1 MVERQEVTE
10 TRVRFIS
17 EGLRLEGVFHLP
29 TGPGP
34 FPAVVVCHPHP
45 LYGGEMDNNVVL
57 AISHGVCEGS
67 IAALRFNFRGVE
79 MSEGEFADGIG
90 EQEDVRAA
98 LEFLSTQ
105 AAVDPRRIG
114 LAGYSFGAKVVLP
127 VALVHEKIRALVLVS
142 PFVED
147 EEWEQLRKAA
157 FPKLLMSGSDDG
169 YISPHKLQRLSG
181 TQPTGDFQCEIVQGA
196 DHFWSGYESMIASKV
211 SAFFAKNL

>member
-1 MVERQEVTE
+1 MVERQEVSE
-10 TRVRFIS
+10 TRVRFTS
-17 EGLRLEGVFHLP
+17 DGLQLEGVLHMP
-29 TGPGP
+29 AGPGP

-45 LYGGEMDNNVVL
+45 LYGGAMDNNVVL
-57 AISHGVCEGS
+57 AVSHGVCELS

-79 MSEGEFADGIG
+79 RSEGEFADGIG

-98 LEFLSTQ
+98 LEFLATQ
-105 AAVDPRRIG
+105 AGVDPGRIG
-114 LAGYSFGAKVVLP
+114 LAGYSFGAKVALP
-127 VALVHEKIRALVLVS
+127 VALAHDRVRTLVLVS

-181 TQPTGDFQCEIVQGA
+181 AQPTGDFQCEIVQGA
-196 DHFWSGYESMIASKV
+196 DHFWSGYESMIARKV
-211 SAFFAKNL
+211 SGFFGKHL